1 MQRQYKSLL
10 FLRELD
16 NEPEIDVG
24 KKTMD
29 KITLLTMGTDHHTAV
44 CRLELC
50 SLQGMFQL

>member
-29 KITLLTMGTDHHTAV
+29 KMTLLTMGTDHHTAV
-44 CRLELC
+44 
-50 SLQGMFQL
+50 